1 MESLLKQQLSSSLNH
16 LPSKFIIDGE
26 FVVIDEAANQVK
38 PFHDVSVLLGKKEK
52 VVKEKLCIDN

>member
-1 MESLLKQQLSSSLNH
+1 M
-16 LPSKFIIDGE
+16 
-26 FVVIDEAANQVK
+26 IDEGANQVK